1 MIWFLEI
8 FAARLYMFV
17 RIINEDIGYI
27 RFDNVG
33 DDRSRCELL
42 IELNLSDRTIV

>member
-1 MIWFLEI
+1 MGKQNDVVFGNFCGAIVY
-8 FAARLYMFV
+8 AKFV

-42 IELNLSDRTIV
+42 IESI

>member
-8 FAARLYMFV
+8 FAARLYNVKFV

-42 IELNLSDRTIV
+42 IESI